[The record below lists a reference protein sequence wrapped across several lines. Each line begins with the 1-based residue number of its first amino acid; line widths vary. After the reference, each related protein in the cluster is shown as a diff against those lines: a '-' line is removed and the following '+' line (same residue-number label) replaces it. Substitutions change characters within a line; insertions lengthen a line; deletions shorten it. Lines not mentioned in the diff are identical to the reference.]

1 VGTATGESGAR
12 TQWPSAVVSDAT
24 SPFFSA
30 GVTAVKGANRSVER
44 GDAVTSLS
52 RRYFRGTSSVNRFF
66 SKATLGT
73 RSNHPQLSV
82 SHDLG
87 SSSFEAC
94 AVVTLRVTASDRR
107 PSLPGGDRPAIQW
120 STRARRGARRAG
132 GAAPSDFRRGPA
144 PAAPREPRTPPLPGS
159 PSGDEENAGGMSW
172 AGQLWKQYD
181 PINKIIFPGVGA
193 RPTYN
198 ERGASRGPRATP
210 SLRSPRVSRRLFP
223 SETTDSTNTR
233 KKSAKNSRKSRTR
246 RPKRR
251 NKRVSARVSC
261 HTVGDERTTRRVFF
275 RVGQTFTIESL
286 DSRKQT
292 SVPLSLRTVL
302 SYFQAN
308 LSWASCRSGTS
319 STRRSW

>member
-1 VGTATGESGAR
+1 MGTATGESGAR

-246 RPKRR
+246 RPKRHGI
-251 NKRVSARVSC
+251 KRVSARVSC
-261 HTVGDERTTRRVFF
+261 HT
-275 RVGQTFTIESL
+275 
-286 DSRKQT
+286 
-292 SVPLSLRTVL
+292 
-302 SYFQAN
+302 
-308 LSWASCRSGTS
+308 SG
-319 STRRSW
+319 

>member
-1 VGTATGESGAR
+1 M
-12 TQWPSAVVSDAT
+12 
-24 SPFFSA
+24 
-30 GVTAVKGANRSVER
+30 KGANRSVER

-251 NKRVSARVSC
+251 NKTRFGARVMS
-261 HTVGDERTTRRVFF
+261 HKWVTNERRVGFF
-275 RVGQTFTIESL
+275 FESVKR
-286 DSRKQT
+286 SRLEK
-292 SVPLSLRTVL
+292 S
-302 SYFQAN
+302 FH
-308 LSWASCRSGTS
+308 
-319 STRRSW
+319 